1 MFSAILSGIGLL
13 QSNSRANRAAADQR
27 AAQQQQAEMQAKQYE
42 LALQELGMKREEQ
55 EYQRAME
62 AFNRTI
68 MSNERDFREQNLSE
82 YKEQLLAERMEGV
95 NRQIMEDRAAARFRE
110 FQISQLLR
118 NQQISGEER
127 SRAIAEME
135 EAQAIARGERDEERR
150 EYLERKA
157 TAQVEQQFRMDTF
170 QDAQRTAQ
178 SERAFELEQLLQNQ
192 QISASERREA
202 LDMLAEAKALAGFES
217 ERDYQNFLSAQQT
230 RQAERDYGLGIF
242 EDARGVA
249 AQERQDIVTQ
259 RGNIMRAIDG
269 LRSGLRSTQAGL
281 QDIPDVQVL
290 TEGDIRS
297 EIDRRTTENLSDVDR
312 AAERVASVNEADL
325 MRVGMD
331 VSDLA
336 KQRRGDIASRL
347 SEEYNNARN
356 RAYDEA
362 LQYITGRQG
371 LYANDINQ
379 IANNRSAMLGEE
391 ASIGQAGIQSMIGLP
406 NAPSANSALN
416 FYSSVPSGSYD
427 RAISSAGNF
436 SSPLNVN
443 SAIYNDNIGSANSA
457 MGYMPTGTAN
467 IGFGISSAG
476 GNRDF
481 RGIGSSIYDSINV
494 GTGLAGYLN
503 PRSAATTS
511 GLTLGSEVMSP
522 YNLNFDPASYFSN
535 SQAIGT
541 NILSGAN
548 TAYNNAMNNSA
559 MAGSQFG
566 SSLNDWYMDGGD
578 EYINNALYGENKLF
592 DDDHWSKG
600 FFVNMD
606 NNSPSLRER

>member
-27 AAQQQQAEMQAKQYE
+27 RAQEQQAEMQAKQYE
-42 LALQELGMKREEQ
+42 LALEELGLRREEM

-62 AFNRTI
+62 AFNRAI
-68 MSNERDFREQNLSE
+68 AANERDFREDNLQE
-82 YKEQLLAERMEGV
+82 YKDQLLTERMDSV

-110 FQISQLLR
+110 FQLGQLLR
-118 NQQISGEER
+118 NQQISGAER
-127 SRAIAEME
+127 ERAIAEME

-157 TAQVEQQFRMDTF
+157 TAQAEQQFRMETF
-170 QDAQRTAQ
+170 QDAQRNAQ
-178 SERAFELEQLLQNQ
+178 AERAFEIEQLLRNQ

-217 ERDYQNFLSAQQT
+217 ERDYQNFLAAQET
-230 RQAERDYGLGIF
+230 RRAERDYGLGIF
-242 EDARGVA
+242 EDAQGVA
-249 AQERQDIVTQ
+249 ERERQDIIAQ
-259 RGNIMRAIDG
+259 RGNIMQAIDD
-269 LRSGLRSTQAGL
+269 LRSGLRSTQVGL
-281 QDIPDVQVL
+281 QDIPDVPIV

-297 EIDRRTTENLSDVDR
+297 EIDRRTEANISDVDR

-325 MRVGMD
+325 IRTGMD

-336 KQRRGDIASRL
+336 TQRRGDIAARL
-347 SEEYNNARN
+347 SDEYNNARN

-371 LYANDINQ
+371 IFASDINQ
-379 IANNRSAMLGEE
+379 IANNRSAMLNEE
-391 ASIGQAGIQSMIGLP
+391 ASIGQAGIQNMIALP
-406 NAPSANSALN
+406 TAPSANAALN
-416 FYSSVPSGSYD
+416 FYSAVPSAAYD
-427 RAISSAGNF
+427 RSIASAGNF
-436 SSPLNVN
+436 SSPLNVG
-443 SAIYNDNIGSANSA
+443 SAIYNNNIGSANAA

-467 IGFGISSAG
+467 IGFNIGSAG

-481 RGIGSSIYDSINV
+481 RGIGSAIYDDINV
-494 GTGLAGYLN
+494 GTGLASYLN

-511 GLTLGSEVMSP
+511 GLTLGSEVFTP
-522 YNLNFDPASYFSN
+522 YQLNYDPSSYFTAAQS
-535 SQAIGT
+535 IGS

-548 TAYNNAMNNSA
+548 SAYNNAMNNSA
-559 MAGSQFG
+559 MAGANFG

-578 EYINNALYGENKLF
+578 DYINNSLYG
-592 DDDHWSKG
+592 DDGYFGPDHWSKG
-600 FFVNMD
+600 LFVNMD
-606 NNSPSLRER
+606 SNSPSLRER